1 MALADFSHIAPLYGD
16 EKVMD
21 RRREPRIPLEQ
32 QGWITLLGDPE
43 VRCPATA
50 IDLSGR
56 GMKLRL
62 SRQLAPHSPV
72 KVEIGDS
79 MYLAEVCY
87 CRLERGTFIA
97 GLAIEQVLTGLQ
109 GLGQLRRRLI
119 SDLPKTMD
127 APSRDRQDREM
138 WDLDHAQ

>member
-1 MALADFSHIAPLYGD
+1 M
-16 EKVMD
+16 E

-32 QGWITLLGDPE
+32 HAWITLLVDPE

-50 IDLSGR
+50 VDLSGR

-62 SRQLAPHSPV
+62 SRQLAADSPV

-79 MYLAEVCY
+79 MYLGEVCY
-87 CRLERGTFIA
+87 CRLEHGAFVA

-109 GLGQLRRRLI
+109 GLARLRSKLI
-119 SDLPKTMD
+119 EDS
-127 APSRDRQDREM
+127 SRDVNP
-138 WDLDHAQ
+138 DLALVPLLAENR